1 MLFAIELTRAAAL
14 FRLRRSK
21 LTATALLCASLSSSF
36 VGAQEGSQP
45 LPPPPQGTDAI
56 ATRLSGQSIFGGEER
71 LPKITESGQIELPPL
86 VTATTSTAMIGNG
99 SVPKPFLDQETQPEA
114 PLFESIQ
121 QRDEAWVW
129 SVYPF
134 AAANTFSHPLYF
146 EDVMLERHGHERF
159 PKLQPM
165 ISGARFFATVPMLP
179 YLATIRPPASC
190 EYKMGHFRVGD
201 CVYPYVQRP
210 PYVRNAAIV
219 EAAAITGAAVVLP

>member
-1 MLFAIELTRAAAL
+1 MLFSITQTRAAAL
-14 FRLRRSK
+14 FRLRRSR
-21 LTATALLCASLSSSF
+21 LTAVAMLCASLTSSLA
-36 VGAQEGSQP
+36 GAQEGGQL
-45 LPPPPQGTDAI
+45 LPPSPQGTDAI
-56 ATRLSGQSIFGGEER
+56 STRLSGQSIFGGEER
-71 LPKITESGQIELPPL
+71 LPKITESGMIELPPI
-86 VTATTSTAMIGNG
+86 VTATTSTEMIGNG
-99 SVPKPFLDQETQPEA
+99 SVPKPFLDQDTQPEM
-114 PLFESIQ
+114 PLFESVQ

-165 ISGARFFATVPMLP
+165 ISGVRFFATVPMLP

-219 EAAAITGAAVVLP
+219 EAAAVTGAAVALP

>member
-1 MLFAIELTRAAAL
+1 MLFATELTRAAAL
-14 FRLRRSK
+14 FRLRPGK
-21 LTATALLCASLSSSF
+21 LPATALLCASLTASL
-36 VGAQEGSQP
+36 VGAQEGSRP
-45 LPPPPQGTDAI
+45 LPPPPEGIEAI

-99 SVPKPFLDQETQPEA
+99 SIPTPFLDQDTQPEA
-114 PLFESIQ
+114 PLFESVQ

-159 PKLQPM
+159 PKLQPL
-165 ISGARFFATVPMLP
+165 ISGARFYATVPMLP

-210 PYVRNAAIV
+210 PYVRNAVIV